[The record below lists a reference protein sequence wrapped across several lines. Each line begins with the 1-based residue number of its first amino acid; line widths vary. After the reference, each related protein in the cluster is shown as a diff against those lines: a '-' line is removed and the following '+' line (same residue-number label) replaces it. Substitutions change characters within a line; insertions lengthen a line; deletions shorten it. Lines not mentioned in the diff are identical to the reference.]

1 MSELAL
7 REVLES
13 RGNNFQVLD
22 EARQIIG
29 YIVLLTAL
37 AGTHPKPW
45 MWSIDLAFC
54 EGRDQTHGFEATREA
69 AMEAFTRCWFR
80 ENKPVKARSP
90 TEAATRQFPV

>member
-45 MWSIDLAFC
+45 MWSIDLAL
-54 EGRDQTHGFEATREA
+54 RVHGGKQN
-69 AMEAFTRCWFR
+69 
-80 ENKPVKARSP
+80 ENGTNDAG
-90 TEAATRQFPV
+90 

>member
-7 REVLES
+7 REALES

-22 EARQIIG
+22 EAGRIIG

-37 AGTHPKPW
+37 AGTHRQALDVVDR
-45 MWSIDLAFC
+45 SRLR

-80 ENKPVKARSP
+80 ENKRESQVAD
-90 TEAATRQFPV
+90 

>member
-13 RGNNFQVLD
+13 GDSRFD

-37 AGTHPKPW
+37 
-45 MWSIDLAFC
+45 LAPIPSPGC
-54 EGRDQTHGFEATREA
+54 GRSTSPSREDRDQTHGFEATREA

-80 ENKPVKARSP
+80 ENK
-90 TEAATRQFPV
+90 T

>member
-7 REVLES
+7 RVAPGS
-13 RGNNFQVLD
+13 RGSNFQLLD
-22 EARQIIG
+22 EAGRIIG

-69 AMEAFTRCWFR
+69 AMEAFARCWLR
-80 ENKPVKARSP
+80 ENK
-90 TEAATRQFPV
+90 T

>member
-37 AGTHPKPW
+37 AGTHH
-45 MWSIDLAFC
+45 IALDVVDRL
-54 EGRDQTHGFEATREA
+54 RLL
-69 AMEAFTRCWFR
+69 
-80 ENKPVKARSP
+80 
-90 TEAATRQFPV
+90 

>member
-1 MSELAL
+1 MSKLAL

-45 MWSIDLAFC
+45 MWSIDFAFC
-54 EGRDQTHGFEATREA
+54 EGRDQTQGFEATREA

-80 ENKPVKARSP
+80 ENKRESPVAD
-90 TEAATRQFPV
+90 